1 MQIRTSRTNS
11 LPQRSR
17 QQGAILVVALVIL
30 LLMTMVGLTSSV
42 NTVLQQKMSIA
53 YQQRGMS
60 SLAAEAA
67 LRTAEA
73 YLTANIT
80 RTQNLSNFSG
90 GTLGLYANYT
100 VLGVFLDVAPVSDS
114 FNDVVDP
121 SLWTAANSIEVVGY
135 DPSVAL
141 PPRYIIEYIGRD
153 KGTANKLLIDYNNSN
168 NAASVEPHAFQITA
182 IGWSRDEGIYSVLQ
196 STFKTGKG
204 AVNFVY

>member
-1 MQIRTSRTNS
+1 MQTKTSRTNS
-11 LPQRSR
+11 LPQGSR

-60 SLAAEAA
+60 SLAAETA

-80 RTQNLSNFSG
+80 RTPNLSNFSG

-100 VLGVFLDVAPVSDS
+100 VLGSFLEVAPASDS
-114 FNDVVDP
+114 LNNVVDP

-153 KGTANKLLIDYNNSN
+153 KGTGNKLLIDYNNSN

-204 AVNFVY
+204 PGNFVY